1 MKTTDP
7 HTPSSPEALEA
18 LLAQKA
24 FVELTDAERA
34 YALEHLESEE
44 EYASMRALLLSIS
57 ATPAETISPRPG
69 TKEALLDL
77 FPTEERGGFRVWLNS
92 TWALLVRPSEPW
104 FRQPAFG
111 VALAGIAVVIAGV
124 FVFQPTDPD
133 VAFAENRVQAAE
145 ETPAASELVIEDD
158 ETPAA
163 TQEAPASSNATPAT
177 ELAASEDI
185 AEHTQDYA
193 ALPPPPEQ
201 PLNFRKEVAEDAEV
215 ADLIT
220 EDVALEDGIALEL
233 DAVAEEEVVL
243 DVDFEL
249 DEEVPEALA
258 DVPTS
263 GNTDMAAHSGTAST
277 NGLGEG
283 KTFSVPPT
291 VLDTQATFQTASP
304 VDDAYFNTYQSPT
317 FDLNDHAEELAGVTI
332 SSAPSSTLG
341 TTTDSRGLDVTFSPG
356 TSLELGES
364 AVKYSGLFDLL
375 ETSW

>member
-34 YALEHLESEE
+34 YALEHLESEK

-57 ATPAETISPRPG
+57 ATPAETIAPRPG
-69 TKEALLDL
+69 TKEALMDL

-111 VALAGIAVVIAGV
+111 VALAGIAVVLAGV
-124 FVFQPTDPD
+124 FVFQPADQD
-133 VAFAENRVQAAE
+133 MAFAENRVQTAE
-145 ETPAASELVIEDD
+145 ETPAASELLVEDE

-163 TQEAPASSNATPAT
+163 TQEAPASSNATPAP
-177 ELAASEDI
+177 EFAAS
-185 AEHTQDYA
+185 QDEVDQPQDDA

-201 PLNFRKEVAEDAEV
+201 TLNFQKEVFEDAEV

-220 EDVALEDGIALEL
+220 EDVALEDGTALEL
-233 DAVAEEEVVL
+233 DAMAEEEEVVF
-243 DVDFEL
+243 DADFEL
-249 DEEVPEALA
+249 DEQMPEALA
-258 DVPTS
+258 DAPAT
-263 GNTDMAAHSGTAST
+263 GNTDMAARSGTAST

-283 KTFSVPPT
+283 KTFSAPPT
-291 VLDTQATFQTASP
+291 ALDTQVTFQTASP
-304 VDDAYFNTYQSPT
+304 VDDALFNTSQTPA
-317 FDLNDHAEELAGVTI
+317 FDLNDHVEELAGVTI
-332 SSAPSSTLG
+332 SSTQPADLRM
-341 TTTDSRGLDVTFSPG
+341 TDSRGLDVTFSPG

-375 ETSW
+375 ETAW